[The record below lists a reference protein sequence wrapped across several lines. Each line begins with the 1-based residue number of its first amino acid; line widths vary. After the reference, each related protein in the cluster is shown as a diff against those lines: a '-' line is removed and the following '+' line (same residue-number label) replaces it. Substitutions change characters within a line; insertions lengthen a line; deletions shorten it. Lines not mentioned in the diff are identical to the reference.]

1 MTSKQPEKTN
11 TRTIAALG
19 NFSAMNIII
28 VIINLHD
35 TCNDRHR
42 KNVYDAWHIDKPDET
57 SGLQIQAQ
65 LKLTC
70 NIQYIYHTNQ
80 QWKYKLQYTY
90 YDTLIW
96 QKIYN
101 LIGRF

>member
-1 MTSKQPEKTN
+1 MEVVRNNNNNNNRLRRMTSKQPEKTN

-42 KNVYDAWHIDKPDET
+42 KNVYDA
-57 SGLQIQAQ
+57 
-65 LKLTC
+65 
-70 NIQYIYHTNQ
+70 
-80 QWKYKLQYTY
+80 
-90 YDTLIW
+90 
-96 QKIYN
+96 
-101 LIGRF
+101 